1 VSLRIG
7 TVSTAK
13 VVIREHLC
21 WGSTILI
28 VISDCVYPVADLFLY
43 GFRVKGPDPCVLERP
58 CFKGKRNGG
67 GPGPGVTR
75 ISENRHCPRSGCY
88 GFTVLGIPN
97 SSRDFGLYLLCWRS
111 SFIWPRVR
119 GPEPCILGYPRF
131 KGTRNRGP
139 ARPGS
144 NPFLGRGVE
153 YRVSKNQLCPP
164 KQLSL

>member
-1 VSLRIG
+1 MSLRIG

-43 GFRVKGPDPCVLERP
+43 GFRIKGPDPCVLERP
-58 CFKGKRNGG
+58 YFKGKRNGG
-67 GPGPGVTR
+67 GARPGGNPHFGPGAEYC

-97 SSRDFGLYLLCWRS
+97 PNRDYGLCLLCWRS
-111 SFIWPRVR
+111 SPIWPRVR

-131 KGTRNRGP
+131 KGT
-139 ARPGS
+139 
-144 NPFLGRGVE
+144 
-153 YRVSKNQLCPP
+153 
-164 KQLSL
+164 

>member
-1 VSLRIG
+1 MSLRIG

-21 WGSTILI
+21 WGSAILI
-28 VISDCVYPVADLFLY
+28 VISGCVYPVADLFLY
-43 GFRVKGPDPCVLERP
+43 GFRIRARILVSLNAPVSKGEEMGGEPRP
-58 CFKGKRNGG
+58 GG
-67 GPGPGVTR
+67 NPHFGQVAEYC

-97 SSRDFGLYLLCWRS
+97 SNRDFGLCLLCWRS

-131 KGTRNRGP
+131 KGT
-139 ARPGS
+139 
-144 NPFLGRGVE
+144 
-153 YRVSKNQLCPP
+153 
-164 KQLSL
+164 